1 MIDPQFRYYTV
12 GAKNVFNKAQ
22 VARAAE
28 TVTYYGLA
36 VNLLSSGRSTRHPV

>member
-22 VARAAE
+22 VARDSRNGYILWIGCKF
-28 TVTYYGLA
+28 VK
-36 VNLLSSGRSTRHPV
+36 